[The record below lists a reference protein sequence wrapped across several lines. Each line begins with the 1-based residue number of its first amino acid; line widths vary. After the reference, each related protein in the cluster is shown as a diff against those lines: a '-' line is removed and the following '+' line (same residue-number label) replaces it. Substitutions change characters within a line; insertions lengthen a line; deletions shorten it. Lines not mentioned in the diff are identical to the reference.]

1 MENTFAVIYVVSQKA
16 MGREISMRISNNHSI
31 FIGENI
37 KQQNQMKDEKHAGGN
52 RTDFFAGSLN
62 QDLFENK
69 LFQKKKEAQEKALKV
84 VGNAF
89 AGDQEID
96 NDIQGRRD
104 KIAALEQE
112 NQRLQDQINEISE
125 SQDAL
130 MKQYGMT
137 ADSQEQKDLELLRKR
152 DKWLKGE
159 GPGLTKEEFERTME
173 LEREGLTD
181 YQKRQREWDAEKSH
195 FQKDIDK
202 NKEEILIEN
211 AIIRGTRLERLK
223 HAPMVKA
230 QKEADAILDA
240 AGKEIIGMIME
251 EAKDT
256 IDAEMKEEQ
265 EKAEKLEEAKE
276 EQEAF
281 IEKQKEK
288 REETEE
294 LLEDMPMKEMLH
306 MGQLKD
312 EIKQE
317 IKNIVSEMKLV
328 AEDIKGAMVDES
340 V

>member
-1 MENTFAVIYVVSQKA
+1 
-16 MGREISMRISNNHSI
+16 MRISNHHSI

-37 KQQNQMKDEKHAGGN
+37 KQQNQVKDEKHTQEN
-52 RTDFFAGSLN
+52 RTDFFAGNLN
-62 QDLFENK
+62 QDLFENR
-69 LFQKKKEAQEKALKV
+69 LLQKKKEAQEKALKV

-89 AGDQEID
+89 AGDLEID
-96 NDIQGRRD
+96 NDIQERRD

-112 NQRLQDQINEISE
+112 NQKLQSQIHEISE

-130 MKQYGMT
+130 MEQYGIT
-137 ADSQEQKDLELLRKR
+137 ADSQEQKDLELLRKKDR
-152 DKWLKGE
+152 WLKGE
-159 GPGLTKEEFERTME
+159 GSGLSKEELERTME

-181 YQKRQREWDAEKSH
+181 YQKRQREWDAQKNH

-202 NKEEILIEN
+202 NNLQILEEN
-211 AIIRGTRLERLK
+211 AIIRGIKLERLK

-230 QKEADAILDA
+230 QKEAEAILDA
-240 AGKEIIGMIME
+240 AGKEIISMIME

-256 IDAEMKEEQ
+256 IDAEVKEEQ
-265 EKAEKLEEAKE
+265 EKAEKLEEKQE

-294 LLEDMPMKEMLH
+294 LLEGMPMKEMLH

-328 AEDIKGAMVDES
+328 AEDIKGTLVDES